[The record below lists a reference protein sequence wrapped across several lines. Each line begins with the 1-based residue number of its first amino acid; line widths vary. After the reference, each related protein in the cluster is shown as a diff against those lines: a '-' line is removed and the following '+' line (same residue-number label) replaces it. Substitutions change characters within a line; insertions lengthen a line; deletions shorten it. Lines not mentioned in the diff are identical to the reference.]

1 MSDVESI
8 EITEYNSI
16 DSISLS
22 IPDDV
27 SAIQLSYSPE
37 ITDIAIDYVN
47 EITNIRLDIG
57 EAVQSVYSVNNLTG
71 TINLTYSQTLGAST
85 ASGGVYLNNVSH
97 NLDYSLPIVFLYNQ
111 SNQLVFSNVS
121 ITDSNNVTIKSAIDI
136 SGYKVVV
143 QR

>member
-16 DSISLS
+16 DSISLN

-85 ASGGVYLNNVSH
+85 ASAGVYSNNVNH
-97 NLDYSLPIVFLYNQ
+97 NLDYSLPIVSLYNQ
-111 SNQLVFSNVS
+111 DNQLVFANVS
-121 ITDSNNVTIKSAIDI
+121 ITDSNNVTIKSAIDL

>member
-1 MSDVESI
+1 VADVESI
-8 EITEYNSI
+8 QITEYNSI

-71 TINLTYSQTLGAST
+71 TINLTYSQTLGSST
-85 ASGGVYLNNVSH
+85 ASAGAYLNSVSH
-97 NLDYSLPIVFLYNQ
+97 NLDYLLPIVSIYNQ
-111 SNQLVFSNVS
+111 DNQLVFSNVS
-121 ITDSNNVTIKSAIDI
+121 ITDSNNVTIKSAIDL